1 MKDNFT
7 EIVVVLDRSGSMSSV
22 KSDVIGGF
30 NSFIKSQ
37 QEEEGAAIVTAVQ
50 FDTKYETLY
59 SGRDVQEVEELTDKI
74 YEPRGMTAL
83 LDAVGRTIV
92 DVDIRLGEMHKD
104 DRPSKVIMVIM
115 TDGHENSS
123 REYTR
128 DKVQAMIKEH
138 REKHSWEFVYLGA
151 DDQAF
156 AEAQGMGIPV
166 GNVAKYS
173 QGSRGT
179 EAAYVVLRE
188 AVSAYRVNPHGIG
201 SNDLVVN
208 SSTARTSGDISLN
221 SSSSDSSSSS

>member
-30 NSFIKSQ
+30 NSFIESQ
-37 QEEEGAAIVTAVQ
+37 KEEEGAAIVTAVQ
-50 FDTKYETLY
+50 FDTEYETLY
-59 SGRDVQEVEELTDKI
+59 SGRDVQEVEELTDKV
-74 YEPRGMTAL
+74 YVPRGMTAL

-92 DVDIRLGEMHKD
+92 DVDVRLGEMHKD
-104 DRPSKVIMVIM
+104 DRPSKVIMVIL

-123 REYTR
+123 KEFTR
-128 DKVQAMIKEH
+128 DKVQEMIRQH
-138 REKHSWEFVYLGA
+138 REEKSWEFVYLGA

-156 AEAQGMGIPV
+156 AEARGMGIPV
-166 GNVAKYS
+166 GNMAKYT

-188 AVSAYRVNPHGIG
+188 AVSAYRVNPHGIA
-201 SNDLVVN
+201 SNNLVVN
-208 SSTARTSGDISLN
+208 SSTARSSSDISVN
-221 SSSSDSSSSS
+221 SSDSSSNS